1 MENKLKEKKEYTYRN
16 RAKIVSNIKP
26 NAKYC
31 VISLKLPIIEYLE
44 NDEYDNKKYTN
55 INNDD
60 NNIIKKNI

>member
-1 MENKLKEKKEYTYRN
+1 
-16 RAKIVSNIKP
+16 
-26 NAKYC
+26 